1 MPLALMPNE
10 KLMRSARITRVV
22 MVAVL
27 LTLATFESDPVG
39 RALACFAAFWFGV
52 SALLIPRAGK
62 PYVVATEGGL
72 ESSFFGLL
80 PWDEVAALRVRRR
93 RRIRSLEIY
102 DRDRKATI
110 QRTRPR
116 LLQVWMLL
124 TRPFHLPLLRITERM
139 ATFDAAQFRSELE
152 HLAGRTFPER

>member
-1 MPLALMPNE
+1 MPNE
-10 KLMRSARITRVV
+10 KVMRSARIMRIVI
-22 MVAVL
+22 VAML
-27 LTLATFESDPVG
+27 LALAVFESDPVG
-39 RALACFAAFWFGV
+39 RGLACFAAFWWGA

-62 PYVVATEGGL
+62 PFIVATEAGL
-72 ESSFFGLL
+72 ESRFFGLL
-80 PWDEVAALRVRRR
+80 TWDEVAALRVGQR

-124 TRPFHLPLLRITERM
+124 TQPFHLPLLRITERM

-152 HLAGRTFPER
+152 RLAGRMFPER